1 MLRPWPGADSTADTK
16 SVTSRIL
23 LASRL
28 VYVGEWTTYGDLGA
42 VATDGGN
49 AARQA
54 ARLAANHPDFANA
67 HRVLGSGGVV
77 VHGAG
82 GQENARLRRERLE
95 EEGVEFCGRI
105 ADASRRVRWAEL
117 RGRLSELERFT

>member
-1 MLRPWPGADSTADTK
+1 MLRPSPGADSATCTK

-28 VYVGEWTTYGDLGA
+28 VFFGEWTTYGDLGA
-42 VATDGGN
+42 AATDGGN

-54 ARLAANHPDFANA
+54 ARLAAGHPDFANA

-77 VHGAG
+77 VYGAG
-82 GQENARLRRERLE
+82 GQENARLRRRRLE
-95 EEGVEFCGRI
+95 EEGIEFRGRT
-105 ADASRRVRWAEL
+105 ADGSRRVRWGEL
-117 RGRLSELERFT
+117 RGRLSELDRFT